1 MQEAARKNMA
11 RQMALTQT
19 NRNSLPEL
27 YSQEDEGT
35 NAIGQVRYFWGSSA
49 SFVAT
54 EFDGEDTFFGYISGV
69 QESGWTYMSLS
80 EMWSTHGRFM
90 GTERD
95 YHFTPTAIANLQ

>member
-1 MQEAARKNMA
+1 MA
-11 RQMALTQT
+11 RQMALTQQIR
-19 NRNSLPEL
+19 NRLPTL
-27 YSQEDEGT
+27 YSTDGAGT
-35 NAIGQVRYFWGSSA
+35 EAIGQVRYFWGSSA

-69 QESGWTYMSLS
+69 QEDGWTYMSLS